1 MNIWWVRRDL
11 RLSDNQAL
19 TAALSDGGGVVPV
32 FILDEHLLNT
42 PAEKRQAFLFAG
54 LRELDHDLR
63 SRGSRLV
70 IRRGDPATELARIA
84 AECSAADVYAEQDV
98 TPYAIRRD
106 LAVGRK
112 VNLHLV
118 GGLGVHPPASVVKS
132 DGNPYTVFT
141 PYSRAWR
148 ALPFSSQT
156 LPTPAILPPV
166 PAFFSVVP
174 PDLPVPDLFQPGERE
189 AQRRLA
195 VFLSGAIYEYQDARN
210 RPDLDGTSTLSPYFR
225 FGMLSARQAV
235 LAARQAAENAP
246 DTQARSSCETWINE
260 IIWREFY
267 QSILYHFPFVLQTAF
282 KPSLRSISWQNKPQ
296 DLRAW
301 QMGLTGYPIVD
312 AGMRQLAATGWMH
325 NRVRMITASFLVK
338 HLLVDWRE
346 GERWFMRSLIDGDPA
361 ANNGG
366 WQWTAG
372 TGTDAAPFFRIFNP
386 VIQGEKF
393 DPAGEY
399 VRRWVPELERVP
411 QKFIHAP
418 WKMSSEQQHA
428 ARVMIGIDYPAPI
441 VDHFVA
447 RRRVLDAYSQSRST
461 IVSE

>member
-19 TAALSDGGGVVPV
+19 TAALSEGGGVVPV

-156 LPTPAILPPV
+156 LPTPAVLPPV
-166 PAFFSVVP
+166 PAFFSAVP
-174 PDLPVPDLFQPGERE
+174 PDLPVPDLFS
-189 AQRRLA
+189 L
-195 VFLSGAIYEYQDARN
+195 V
-210 RPDLDGTSTLSPYFR
+210 
-225 FGMLSARQAV
+225 
-235 LAARQAAENAP
+235 NA
-246 DTQARSSCETWINE
+246 
-260 IIWREFY
+260 
-267 QSILYHFPFVLQTAF
+267 
-282 KPSLRSISWQNKPQ
+282 KPSADWRFFYLVRSMNIKM
-296 DLRAW
+296 R
-301 QMGLTGYPIVD
+301 GTGPTWMAHQPCHPIF
-312 AGMRQLAATGWMH
+312 ALACSQLA
-325 NRVRMITASFLVK
+325 
-338 HLLVDWRE
+338 
-346 GERWFMRSLIDGDPA
+346 
-361 ANNGG
+361 
-366 WQWTAG
+366 
-372 TGTDAAPFFRIFNP
+372 
-386 VIQGEKF
+386 
-393 DPAGEY
+393 
-399 VRRWVPELERVP
+399 RR
-411 QKFIHAP
+411 
-418 WKMSSEQQHA
+418 
-428 ARVMIGIDYPAPI
+428 Y
-441 VDHFVA
+441 
-447 RRRVLDAYSQSRST
+447 
-461 IVSE
+461 